1 MRYIFAL
8 MTLAVCGCLCEPE
21 TISMATPEYDEQL
34 PFVEESEPVH
44 INTAK
49 PLAAVPA
56 AAQKPAE
63 PVGFTGVVAY
73 LSEKCDPC
81 ECLQTDLHWL
91 RDAKGWKVSYAD
103 ESTVKTADIVIE
115 INTPGVERFPLT
127 IFYKDGQPVD
137 AIEGYVNSPN
147 FSDRIN
153 ALGAIVEKLK
163 ALKH

>member
-21 TISMATPEYDEQL
+21 TISMATPEFDEPL

-49 PLAAVPA
+49 PVASVPA
-56 AAQKPAE
+56 ASQKNAE

-73 LSEKCDPC
+73 LSDNCAPC
-81 ECLQTDLHWL
+81 EWLQTDLHWL
-91 RDAKGWKVSYAD
+91 RDQKGWKVSYAD
-103 ESTVKTADIVIE
+103 EPTVKTADIVIE
-115 INTPGVERFPLT
+115 EKTPGVERFPLT

-163 ALKH
+163 AIKH